1 MKTVRT
7 QIVIDAPAE
16 RVWNTLANLAA
27 YPDWNPFISR
37 VTGRLLPGA
46 RLQVTLDPPGG
57 RRMTFRPR
65 VLAVMP
71 RRELRWRGRLLV
83 PGLFDG
89 EHRFAIEPLGAG
101 RVRFVHEERFT
112 GLLVPLFARGLD
124 QHTRPGFDAMNAA
137 LKARAEAPVAAAT
150 AVA

>member
-1 MKTVRT
+1 M
-7 QIVIDAPAE
+7 
-16 RVWNTLANLAA
+16 
-27 YPDWNPFISR
+27 
-37 VTGRLLPGA
+37 PGA
-46 RLQVTLDPPGG
+46 RLRVTLDPPGG
-57 RRMTFRPR
+57 RQMTFRPK

-71 RRELRWRGRLLV
+71 RRELRWRRRLLL
-83 PGLFDG
+83 PGVFDG
-89 EHRFAIEPLGAG
+89 EHRFAIEPFGAG